1 MADNCYCSLEYVLVS
16 TREPPQVGCVCVCVC
31 VCVKNSV
38 FQKLL
43 LNNKG
48 ILALEVKPKP
58 Y

>member
-16 TREPPQVGCVCVCVC
+16 TREPPQVGCVCVC